1 MCAVQVIVDNE
12 VLRKNQ
18 IAFNMPSVFCIHIF
32 TFFVGFLL
40 KLMGTLEW
48 LQTAVEEMKS
58 KCETIVN
65 SNTSFWHI
73 PENKTEPEPP
83 REILGN
89 LCIDDCNGNGNC
101 SDGRLSCD
109 MINIKI

>member
-1 MCAVQVIVDNE
+1 
-12 VLRKNQ
+12 
-18 IAFNMPSVFCIHIF
+18 
-32 TFFVGFLL
+32 
-40 KLMGTLEW
+40 MGTLEW
-48 LQTAVEEMKS
+48 VQVAVEVMKL

-65 SNTSFWHI
+65 SNISFWSI

-83 REILGN
+83 MEILGN

-109 MINIKI
+109 ITYEKLAYKYTG